1 MIIAV
6 DFDGTLCEDIYP
18 DIGCPNMWLIEQL
31 KQFRAADEANRLI
44 LWTCRA
50 DEDLNR
56 AVDWCANY
64 GLYFDA
70 LNDNVI
76 EHIQKYDFNTRKVF
90 ADLYIDDKCIDWRC
104 YDNK

>member
-6 DFDGTLCEDIYP
+6 DFDGTLCDDTYP
-18 DIGCPNMWLIEQL
+18 SIGEPHIELIEQL
-31 KQFRAADEANRLI
+31 KQFKEADTSNRLI

-50 DEDLNR
+50 NEELEK
-56 AVDWCANY
+56 AVSWCSKF

-90 ADLYIDDKCIDWRC
+90 ADVYIDDKCIDWRL
-104 YDNK
+104 YEN